1 MNKTAKKGS
10 TIEWNNKKYKIP
22 FDIAYEVDSEGKA
35 YKSYVSRGLNNALP
49 FYKQIID
56 VIEGKQKIEVITNR
70 FGGGS
75 CSLPSFAVAIYDVIM
90 GCEQLRMYNTQQKG
104 LSWFSRNFT
113 SQYMVLLD

>member
-22 FDIAYEVDSEGKA
+22 FDIAYEVD
-35 YKSYVSRGLNNALP
+35 N
-49 FYKQIID
+49 
-56 VIEGKQKIEVITNR
+56 EGKQKIEVITNR

-104 LSWFSRNFT
+104 GSWFSRNFT

>member
-22 FDIAYEVDSEGKA
+22 FDIAYEVD
-35 YKSYVSRGLNNALP
+35 N
-49 FYKQIID
+49 
-56 VIEGKQKIEVITNR
+56 EGKQKIEVITNR

>member
-22 FDIAYEVDSEGKA
+22 FDIAYEVD
-35 YKSYVSRGLNNALP
+35 N
-49 FYKQIID
+49 
-56 VIEGKQKIEVITNR
+56 EGKQKIEVITNR

-104 LSWFSRNFT
+104 LSWFS
-113 SQYMVLLD
+113 

>member
-1 MNKTAKKGS
+1 MNKTAKRGS

-22 FDIAYEVDSEGKA
+22 FDIAYEVD
-35 YKSYVSRGLNNALP
+35 N
-49 FYKQIID
+49 
-56 VIEGKQKIEVITNR
+56 EGKQKIEVITNR

>member
-1 MNKTAKKGS
+1 MNKVAKKGS

-22 FDIAYEVDSEGKA
+22 FDIAYEVD
-35 YKSYVSRGLNNALP
+35 N
-49 FYKQIID
+49 
-56 VIEGKQKIEVITNR
+56 EGKQKIEVITNR
-70 FGGGS
+70 FGSGS
-75 CSLPSFAVAIYDVIM
+75 CSLPSFAVGIYDVIM

>member
-22 FDIAYEVDSEGKA
+22 FDIAYEVD
-35 YKSYVSRGLNNALP
+35 N
-49 FYKQIID
+49 
-56 VIEGKQKIEVITNR
+56 EGKQKIEVITNR

-104 LSWFSRNFT
+104 VSWFSRNFT

>member
-22 FDIAYEVDSEGKA
+22 FDIAYEVD
-35 YKSYVSRGLNNALP
+35 N
-49 FYKQIID
+49 
-56 VIEGKQKIEVITNR
+56 EGKQKIEVITNR

-104 LSWFSRNFT
+104 LRWFSRNFT

>member
-22 FDIAYEVDSEGKA
+22 FDIAYEVDS
-35 YKSYVSRGLNNALP
+35 
-49 FYKQIID
+49 
-56 VIEGKQKIEVITNR
+56 EGKQKIEVITNR

-104 LSWFSRNFT
+104 LSWFSRNLT
-113 SQYMVLLD
+113 SQYIVLLD

>member
-22 FDIAYEVDSEGKA
+22 FDIAYEVD
-35 YKSYVSRGLNNALP
+35 N
-49 FYKQIID
+49 
-56 VIEGKQKIEVITNR
+56 EGKQKIEIITNR

>member
-22 FDIAYEVDSEGKA
+22 FDIAYEVD
-35 YKSYVSRGLNNALP
+35 N
-49 FYKQIID
+49 
-56 VIEGKQKIEVITNR
+56 EGKQKIEVITNR
-70 FGGGS
+70 FGGDS

>member
-1 MNKTAKKGS
+1 MNKVAKKGS

-22 FDIAYEVDSEGKA
+22 FDIAYEVD
-35 YKSYVSRGLNNALP
+35 N
-49 FYKQIID
+49 
-56 VIEGKQKIEVITNR
+56 EGKQKIEVITNR

-75 CSLPSFAVAIYDVIM
+75 CSLPSFAIAIYDVIM
-90 GCEQLRMYNTQQKG
+90 GCEQLRMYNTQQRG

>member
-22 FDIAYEVDSEGKA
+22 FDIAYEVD
-35 YKSYVSRGLNNALP
+35 N
-49 FYKQIID
+49 
-56 VIEGKQKIEVITNR
+56 EGKQKIEVITNR

-113 SQYMVLLD
+113 KQYMVLLD

>member
-1 MNKTAKKGS
+1 MNKVAKKGS

-22 FDIAYEVDSEGKA
+22 FDIAYEVD
-35 YKSYVSRGLNNALP
+35 N
-49 FYKQIID
+49 
-56 VIEGKQKIEVITNR
+56 EGKQKIEVITNR

-75 CSLPSFAVAIYDVIM
+75 CSLPSFAVGIYDVIM

>member
-22 FDIAYEVDSEGKA
+22 FDIAYEVD
-35 YKSYVSRGLNNALP
+35 N
-49 FYKQIID
+49 
-56 VIEGKQKIEVITNR
+56 EGKQKIEVITNR

-104 LSWFSRNFT
+104 LILFSRNFT

>member
-22 FDIAYEVDSEGKA
+22 FDIAYEVD
-35 YKSYVSRGLNNALP
+35 N
-49 FYKQIID
+49 
-56 VIEGKQKIEVITNR
+56 EGKQKIEVITNR

-75 CSLPSFAVAIYDVIM
+75 CSLPSFAIAIYDVIM

>member
-22 FDIAYEVDSEGKA
+22 FDIAYEVD
-35 YKSYVSRGLNNALP
+35 N
-49 FYKQIID
+49 
-56 VIEGKQKIEVITNR
+56 EGKQKIEVITNR
-70 FGGGS
+70 FGRGS
-75 CSLPSFAVAIYDVIM
+75 FSLPSFAVAIYDVIM